1 MTKPPDWQ
9 ETLDDLEDRR
19 QRTLA
24 MGGPERL
31 AKHHGKGKLDARAR
45 IDHLL
50 DPGTFREIGT
60 LVGGE
65 TAADGIVVGSGLI
78 NGSPV
83 MLGAEDFTT
92 LAGSIG
98 PGGNSKRYRIAE
110 LALRDKIPLVMLL
123 EGAGF
128 RPGGGH
134 YGRSP
139 TDLLAQAQCS
149 GRVPTVGAVLGPS
162 AGHGALVA
170 PVCDFR
176 IMSEQGAIFTAGP
189 PVVKESTGE
198 DISKEDLGGPGVALA
213 SGVIHNVG
221 EDDETVLDDIRR
233 YLSYFPSSAW
243 SYPSPLPDDET
254 TQPRP
259 TPELIEIVSRDNRRV
274 YDMRSVLN
282 VIFDRP
288 DWFEVQP
295 RYGRAIICALAHLGG
310 HPVAVVANQPKV
322 LAGSIDADAADKAAH
337 FIMVADSFHLP
348 IVFLADN
355 PGMLPGSRSE
365 RSGVLRAG
373 ARMFAAQTAA
383 TTVKLHVTLRK
394 AYGFG
399 SMVMSLLSFDSQ
411 GATFAYPGATMGAMS
426 AAALS
431 KASHAGEDLTA
442 KLRDAELQA
451 SYRSAEHMGF
461 DELID
466 PRETRDALMAS
477 LRRGLSSRQAAAE
490 PVAGPSSCPEE
501 SADVILAAGPNGHVA
516 DVDSP
521 RLVDDMYHGVC
532 QVIGSD
538 QPVLHGVHVHL
549 FGSKRSGL
557 QVAGIFEELGAFL
570 PHDADDRRLV
580 DDPAGEIGS
589 KNTGRLDR
597 GHLDPALGLDP
608 QRIRQHI
615 DCRLGRAVD
624 AGAFG
629 SGIAVNGRNVDDLA
643 AALLD
648 HRVVDG

>member
-1 MTKPPDWQ
+1 MTKSSDWR
-9 ETLDDLEDRR
+9 ETLEDLDRRR
-19 QRTLA
+19 QRTRAL
-24 MGGPERL
+24 GGPERV
-31 AKHHGKGKLDARAR
+31 AKHRDKGKLDARAR

-65 TAADGIVVGSGLI
+65 IAADGIVIGSGLI

-92 LAGSIG
+92 MAGSIG

-128 RPGGGH
+128 RPTGGH

-139 TDLLAQAQCS
+139 TDLLAQTQCS
-149 GRVPTVGAVLGPS
+149 GRVPTVAAVLGPS

-176 IMSEQGAIFTAGP
+176 IMSRQGAIFTAGP

-198 DISKEDLGGPGVALA
+198 DISKEDLGGPDVALP
-213 SGVIHNVG
+213 SGVIHNVA

-243 SYPSPLPDDET
+243 SYPPSLPADQT
-254 TQPRP
+254 TDPRQ
-259 TPELIEIVSRDNRRV
+259 TPELLDIVSRDNRRV
-274 YDMRSVLN
+274 YDMRAVLD

-295 RYGRAIICALAHLGG
+295 QFGKAIICALAHLGG
-310 HPVAVVANQPKV
+310 HPVAVVANQPQV

-383 TTVKLHVTLRK
+383 STLKLHLTLRK

-399 SMVMSLLSFDSQ
+399 SMVMSLLSFDDQ
-411 GATFAYPGATMGAMS
+411 VATFAYPGATMGAMS

-431 KASHAGEDLTA
+431 RASHAGEDLTA

-451 SYRSAEHMGF
+451 SFLSAERMGF

-466 PRETRDALMAS
+466 PRETRDALLAS
-477 LRRGLSSRQAAAE
+477 LIRGLSSRQASAE
-490 PVAGPSSCPEE
+490 PVSRT
-501 SADVILAAGPNGHVA
+501 VIMP
-516 DVDSP
+516 
-521 RLVDDMYHGVC
+521 
-532 QVIGSD
+532 
-538 QPVLHGVHVHL
+538 
-549 FGSKRSGL
+549 
-557 QVAGIFEELGAFL
+557 
-570 PHDADDRRLV
+570 
-580 DDPAGEIGS
+580 
-589 KNTGRLDR
+589 
-597 GHLDPALGLDP
+597 
-608 QRIRQHI
+608 
-615 DCRLGRAVD
+615 
-624 AGAFG
+624 
-629 SGIAVNGRNVDDLA
+629 
-643 AALLD
+643 
-648 HRVVDG
+648 

>member
-1 MTKPPDWQ
+1 MTKAQDWDA
-9 ETLDDLEDRR
+9 TLEDLDSRR
-19 QRTLA
+19 RHARA

-31 AKHHGKGKLDARAR
+31 DKHRGKGKLDARAR
-45 IDHLL
+45 IERLL
-50 DPGTFREIGT
+50 DPGTFRELGT

-65 TAADGIVVGSGLI
+65 IAADGLVVGSGSI

-92 LAGSIG
+92 MAGSIG

-128 RPGGGH
+128 RPTGGH

-149 GRVPTVGAVLGPS
+149 GRVPTVAAVLGPS

-176 IMSEQGAIFTAGP
+176 IMSSQGAIFTAGP

-198 DISKEDLGGPGVALA
+198 DISKEDLGGPDVALP
-213 SGVIHNVG
+213 SGVIHNVA
-221 EDDETVLDDIRR
+221 EDDEAVLDVIRR
-233 YLSYFPSSAW
+233 YLSYFPPSAW
-243 SYPSPLPDDET
+243 SYPPSLVADET
-254 TQPRP
+254 STPRQ
-259 TPELIEIVSRDNRRV
+259 TPELLDIVSRDNRRV
-274 YDMRSVLN
+274 YDMRAVLD
-282 VIFDRP
+282 VVFDRP

-295 RYGRAIICALAHLGG
+295 QFGKAIICVLAHLGG
-310 HPVAVVANQPKV
+310 HPVAVVANQPQV

-383 TTVKLHVTLRK
+383 TTLKLHLTLRK

-399 SMVMSLLSFDSQ
+399 SMVMSLLSFDDQ
-411 GATFAYPGATMGAMS
+411 VATFAYPGATMGAMS

-431 KASHAGEDLTA
+431 RASHAGEDLTA

-451 SYRSAEHMGF
+451 SFLSAERMGF

-466 PRETRDALMAS
+466 PRETRDALLAS

-490 PVAGPSSCPEE
+490 PVSRT
-501 SADVILAAGPNGHVA
+501 VIMP
-516 DVDSP
+516 
-521 RLVDDMYHGVC
+521 
-532 QVIGSD
+532 
-538 QPVLHGVHVHL
+538 
-549 FGSKRSGL
+549 
-557 QVAGIFEELGAFL
+557 
-570 PHDADDRRLV
+570 
-580 DDPAGEIGS
+580 
-589 KNTGRLDR
+589 
-597 GHLDPALGLDP
+597 
-608 QRIRQHI
+608 
-615 DCRLGRAVD
+615 
-624 AGAFG
+624 
-629 SGIAVNGRNVDDLA
+629 
-643 AALLD
+643 
-648 HRVVDG
+648 

>member
-1 MTKPPDWQ
+1 MAMTKSADWQ
-9 ETLDDLEDRR
+9 ETLDGLERR
-19 QRTLA
+19 RHHTRAL
-24 MGGPERL
+24 GGAERV
-31 AKHHGKGKLDARAR
+31 AKHRGKGKLDARAR
-45 IDHLL
+45 IDHVL
-50 DPGTFREIGT
+50 DPGTFRELGT

-65 TAADGIVVGSGLI
+65 IAADGIIVGSGLI

-92 LAGSIG
+92 MAGSIG

-128 RPGGGH
+128 RPTGGH

-149 GRVPTVGAVLGPS
+149 GRVPTVAAVLGPS

-176 IMSEQGAIFTAGP
+176 IMSSQGAIFTAGP

-198 DISKEDLGGPGVALA
+198 DISKEDLGGPDVALP
-213 SGVIHNVG
+213 SGVIHNVA
-221 EDDETVLDDIRR
+221 EDDEAVLDDIRR
-233 YLSYFPSSAW
+233 YLSYFPASAW
-243 SYPSPLPDDET
+243 SYPSPLPAEET
-254 TQPRP
+254 SEPRQ
-259 TPELIEIVSRDNRRV
+259 TPELLDIVSRDNRRV
-274 YDMRSVLN
+274 YDMRAVLD
-282 VIFDRP
+282 VVFDRP

-295 RYGRAIICALAHLGG
+295 QYGRAIICGLAHLGG
-310 HPVAVVANQPKV
+310 HPVSVVANQPKV

-383 TTVKLHVTLRK
+383 TTLKLHLTLRK

-399 SMVMSLLSFDSQ
+399 SMVMSLLSFDHQ
-411 GATFAYPGATMGAMS
+411 VATLAYPGATMGAMS

-431 KASHAGEDLTA
+431 KASHAGEDLSA

-466 PRETRDALMAS
+466 PRETRDALLAS
-477 LRRGLSSRQAAAE
+477 LIRGLSSRQAVAE
-490 PVAGPSSCPEE
+490 PVSRT
-501 SADVILAAGPNGHVA
+501 VIMP
-516 DVDSP
+516 
-521 RLVDDMYHGVC
+521 
-532 QVIGSD
+532 
-538 QPVLHGVHVHL
+538 
-549 FGSKRSGL
+549 
-557 QVAGIFEELGAFL
+557 
-570 PHDADDRRLV
+570 
-580 DDPAGEIGS
+580 
-589 KNTGRLDR
+589 
-597 GHLDPALGLDP
+597 
-608 QRIRQHI
+608 
-615 DCRLGRAVD
+615 
-624 AGAFG
+624 
-629 SGIAVNGRNVDDLA
+629 
-643 AALLD
+643 
-648 HRVVDG
+648 

>member
-1 MTKPPDWQ
+1 MTKAQDWG
-9 ETLDDLEDRR
+9 ETLDDLERRR
-19 QRTLA
+19 QHALG

-31 AKHHGKGKLDARAR
+31 DKHRDKGKLDARAR
-45 IDHLL
+45 IERLL
-50 DPGTFREIGT
+50 DPGTFRELGT

-65 TAADGIVVGSGLI
+65 IAADGLVVGSGSI

-92 LAGSIG
+92 MAGSIG

-128 RPGGGH
+128 RPTGGH

-139 TDLLAQAQCS
+139 TDLLAQARCS
-149 GRVPTVGAVLGPS
+149 GHVPTVAAVLGPS

-176 IMSEQGAIFTAGP
+176 IMSRQGAIFTAGP

-198 DISKEDLGGPGVALA
+198 DISKEDLGGPDVALP
-213 SGVIHNVG
+213 SGVIHNVA
-221 EDDETVLDDIRR
+221 EDDEAVLDDIRR
-233 YLSYFPSSAW
+233 YLSYFPPSAW
-243 SYPSPLPDDET
+243 SYPPSLPADQATER
-254 TQPRP
+254 RP
-259 TPELIEIVSRDNRRV
+259 TPELLDIVSRDNRRV
-274 YDMRSVLN
+274 YDMRAVLN
-282 VIFDRP
+282 VVFDSP

-295 RYGRAIICALAHLGG
+295 QYGKAIICALARLGG
-310 HPVAVVANQPKV
+310 HPVAVVANQPQV

-383 TTVKLHVTLRK
+383 STLKLHLTLRK

-399 SMVMSLLSFDSQ
+399 SMVMSLLSFDHQ

-431 KASHAGEDLTA
+431 RASHAGEDLST
-442 KLRDAELQA
+442 KLRNAELQA

-466 PRETRDALMAS
+466 PRETRDALLSS
-477 LRRGLSSRQAAAE
+477 LVRGLSSRQAAAE
-490 PVAGPSSCPEE
+490 PVTRT
-501 SADVILAAGPNGHVA
+501 VIMP
-516 DVDSP
+516 
-521 RLVDDMYHGVC
+521 
-532 QVIGSD
+532 
-538 QPVLHGVHVHL
+538 
-549 FGSKRSGL
+549 
-557 QVAGIFEELGAFL
+557 
-570 PHDADDRRLV
+570 
-580 DDPAGEIGS
+580 
-589 KNTGRLDR
+589 
-597 GHLDPALGLDP
+597 
-608 QRIRQHI
+608 
-615 DCRLGRAVD
+615 
-624 AGAFG
+624 
-629 SGIAVNGRNVDDLA
+629 
-643 AALLD
+643 
-648 HRVVDG
+648 

>member
-1 MTKPPDWQ
+1 MAKAQDWG
-9 ETLDDLEDRR
+9 ETLDDLKRRR
-19 QRTLA
+19 QHARA

-31 AKHHGKGKLDARAR
+31 DKHHNKGKLDARAR
-45 IDHLL
+45 IEYLL
-50 DPGTFREIGT
+50 DPGSFRELGT

-65 TAADGIVVGSGLI
+65 IAADGLIVGSGEI

-92 LAGSIG
+92 MAGSIG

-110 LALRDKIPLVMLL
+110 LALRDKVPLLMLL

-134 YGRSP
+134 YGRTP

-176 IMSEQGAIFTAGP
+176 IMSRQGAIFTAGP

-198 DISKEDLGGPGVALA
+198 DISKEDLGGPDVALP
-213 SGVIHNVG
+213 SGVIHNVA
-221 EDDETVLDDIRR
+221 EDDETMLDDVRR
-233 YLSYFPSSAW
+233 YLSYFPPSAW
-243 SYPSPLPDDET
+243 SYPASLPQDEDSE
-254 TQPRP
+254 PRA
-259 TPELIEIVSRDNRRV
+259 TPELLDIVSRDNRRV
-274 YDMRSVLN
+274 YDMRAVLD
-282 VIFDRP
+282 VVFDRP

-295 RYGRAIICALAHLGG
+295 QYGKAIICALAHLGG
-310 HPVAVVANQPKV
+310 HPVAVVANQPQV
-322 LAGSIDADAADKAAH
+322 LAGSIDAAAADKAAH

-399 SMVMSLLSFDSQ
+399 SMVMSLLGFDSQ
-411 GATFAYPGATMGAMS
+411 SATFAYPGATMGAMS
-426 AAALS
+426 AAALGR
-431 KASHAGEDLTA
+431 ATHAGEDVTA
-442 KLRDAELQA
+442 KLREAELQA

-466 PRETRDALMAS
+466 PRETRDVLLAS
-477 LRRGLSSRQAAAE
+477 LKRGLSSRQAAAE
-490 PVAGPSSCPEE
+490 PVTRT
-501 SADVILAAGPNGHVA
+501 VIMP
-516 DVDSP
+516 
-521 RLVDDMYHGVC
+521 
-532 QVIGSD
+532 
-538 QPVLHGVHVHL
+538 
-549 FGSKRSGL
+549 
-557 QVAGIFEELGAFL
+557 
-570 PHDADDRRLV
+570 
-580 DDPAGEIGS
+580 
-589 KNTGRLDR
+589 
-597 GHLDPALGLDP
+597 
-608 QRIRQHI
+608 
-615 DCRLGRAVD
+615 
-624 AGAFG
+624 
-629 SGIAVNGRNVDDLA
+629 
-643 AALLD
+643 
-648 HRVVDG
+648 

>member
-1 MTKPPDWQ
+1 MTNSADWQ
-9 ETLDDLEDRR
+9 ETLDDLDRRR
-19 QRTLA
+19 QRTRAL
-24 MGGPERL
+24 GGAERL
-31 AKHHGKGKLDARAR
+31 AKHRGKGKLDARAR

-60 LVGGE
+60 MVGGE
-65 TAADGIVVGSGLI
+65 IAADGIIVGSGLI

-92 LAGSIG
+92 MAGSIG

-128 RPGGGH
+128 RPTGGH

-149 GRVPTVGAVLGPS
+149 GRVPTVAAVLGPS

-176 IMSEQGAIFTAGP
+176 IMSRQGAIFTAGP

-198 DISKEDLGGPGVALA
+198 DISKEDLGGPDVALP
-213 SGVIHNVG
+213 SGVIHNVA
-221 EDDETVLDDIRR
+221 EDDETVLDDVRR
-233 YLSYFPSSAW
+233 YLSYFPPSAW
-243 SYPSPLPDDET
+243 SYPSSLPPDDTSE
-254 TQPRP
+254 PRQ
-259 TPELIEIVSRDNRRV
+259 TPELLDIVSRDNRRI
-274 YDMRSVLN
+274 YDIRAVLD

-295 RYGRAIICALAHLGG
+295 QFGKAIICALAHLGG
-310 HPVAVVANQPKV
+310 HPVAVVANQPQV

-373 ARMFAAQTAA
+373 ARMFAAQTAV
-383 TTVKLHVTLRK
+383 TTLKLHLTLRK

-399 SMVMSLLSFDSQ
+399 SMVMSLLSFDHQ
-411 GATFAYPGATMGAMS
+411 VATLAYPGATMGAMS

-431 KASHAGEDLTA
+431 KASHAGEDLSA

-466 PRETRDALMAS
+466 PRETRDALRAS
-477 LRRGLSSRQAAAE
+477 LQRGLSSRQAAAE
-490 PVAGPSSCPEE
+490 PVSRT
-501 SADVILAAGPNGHVA
+501 VIMP
-516 DVDSP
+516 
-521 RLVDDMYHGVC
+521 
-532 QVIGSD
+532 
-538 QPVLHGVHVHL
+538 
-549 FGSKRSGL
+549 
-557 QVAGIFEELGAFL
+557 
-570 PHDADDRRLV
+570 
-580 DDPAGEIGS
+580 
-589 KNTGRLDR
+589 
-597 GHLDPALGLDP
+597 
-608 QRIRQHI
+608 
-615 DCRLGRAVD
+615 
-624 AGAFG
+624 
-629 SGIAVNGRNVDDLA
+629 
-643 AALLD
+643 
-648 HRVVDG
+648 

>member
-1 MTKPPDWQ
+1 MTKSPDWQ
-9 ETLDDLEDRR
+9 ETLDDLDRR
-19 QRTLA
+19 RQHTRA
-24 MGGPERL
+24 MGGAERL
-31 AKHHGKGKLDARAR
+31 AKHRDKGKLDARAR
-45 IDHLL
+45 IDYLL
-50 DPGTFREIGT
+50 DPGTFRELGT

-65 TAADGIVVGSGLI
+65 IAADGIVVGSGLI

-110 LALRDKIPLVMLL
+110 LALREKVPLVMLL

-149 GRVPTVGAVLGPS
+149 GRVPTVAGVLGPS

-176 IMSEQGAIFTAGP
+176 IMSSQGAIFTAGP

-198 DISKEDLGGPGVALA
+198 DISKEDLGGPEVALP
-213 SGVIHNVG
+213 SGVIHNVA

-233 YLSYFPSSAW
+233 YLSYFPASAW
-243 SYPSPLPDDET
+243 SYPPSPPASEGGASSE
-254 TQPRP
+254 PRQ
-259 TPELIEIVSRDNRRV
+259 TPQLLDIVSRDNRRV
-274 YDMRSVLN
+274 YDMRAVLD
-282 VIFDRP
+282 VVFDQP

-295 RYGRAIICALAHLGG
+295 RFGKAIICALAHLGG

-365 RSGVLRAG
+365 RTGVLRAG

-383 TTVKLHVTLRK
+383 TTLKLHLTLRK

-399 SMVMSLLSFDSQ
+399 SMVMSLLSFDAQS
-411 GATFAYPGATMGAMS
+411 ATFAYPGATMGAMS

-431 KASHAGEDLTA
+431 RASHAGEDLTA
-442 KLRDAELQA
+442 KLREAELQA
-451 SYRSAEHMGF
+451 SYRSAQHMGF

-466 PRETRDALMAS
+466 PRETRDALLAS

-490 PVAGPSSCPEE
+490 PVSRT
-501 SADVILAAGPNGHVA
+501 VIMP
-516 DVDSP
+516 
-521 RLVDDMYHGVC
+521 
-532 QVIGSD
+532 
-538 QPVLHGVHVHL
+538 
-549 FGSKRSGL
+549 
-557 QVAGIFEELGAFL
+557 
-570 PHDADDRRLV
+570 
-580 DDPAGEIGS
+580 
-589 KNTGRLDR
+589 
-597 GHLDPALGLDP
+597 
-608 QRIRQHI
+608 
-615 DCRLGRAVD
+615 
-624 AGAFG
+624 
-629 SGIAVNGRNVDDLA
+629 
-643 AALLD
+643 
-648 HRVVDG
+648 

>member
-1 MTKPPDWQ
+1 MTKAQDWG
-9 ETLDDLEDRR
+9 ETLDDLERRR
-19 QRTLA
+19 QHALG

-31 AKHHGKGKLDARAR
+31 DKHRDKGKLDARAR
-45 IDHLL
+45 IERLL
-50 DPGTFREIGT
+50 DPGTFRELGT

-65 TAADGIVVGSGLI
+65 IAADGLVVGSGSI

-92 LAGSIG
+92 MAGSIG

-128 RPGGGH
+128 RPTGGH

-139 TDLLAQAQCS
+139 TDLLAQARCS
-149 GRVPTVGAVLGPS
+149 GRVPTVAAVLGPS

-176 IMSEQGAIFTAGP
+176 IMSRQGAIFTAGP

-198 DISKEDLGGPGVALA
+198 DISKEDLGGPDVALP
-213 SGVIHNVG
+213 SGVIHNVA
-221 EDDETVLDDIRR
+221 EDDEAVLDDIRR
-233 YLSYFPSSAW
+233 YLSYFPPSAW
-243 SYPSPLPDDET
+243 SYPPSLPADQATER
-254 TQPRP
+254 RP
-259 TPELIEIVSRDNRRV
+259 TPELLDIVSRDNRRV
-274 YDMRSVLN
+274 YDMRAVLD
-282 VIFDRP
+282 VVFDSP

-295 RYGRAIICALAHLGG
+295 LFGKAIICALARLGG
-310 HPVAVVANQPKV
+310 HPVAVVANQPQV

-383 TTVKLHVTLRK
+383 TTLKLHLTLRK

-399 SMVMSLLSFDSQ
+399 SMVMSLLSFDNQ

-431 KASHAGEDLTA
+431 RASHAGEDLSA
-442 KLRDAELQA
+442 KLRNAELQA

-466 PRETRDALMAS
+466 PRETRDALLAS
-477 LRRGLSSRQAAAE
+477 LLRGLSSRQAAAE
-490 PVAGPSSCPEE
+490 PVTRT
-501 SADVILAAGPNGHVA
+501 VIMP
-516 DVDSP
+516 
-521 RLVDDMYHGVC
+521 
-532 QVIGSD
+532 
-538 QPVLHGVHVHL
+538 
-549 FGSKRSGL
+549 
-557 QVAGIFEELGAFL
+557 
-570 PHDADDRRLV
+570 
-580 DDPAGEIGS
+580 
-589 KNTGRLDR
+589 
-597 GHLDPALGLDP
+597 
-608 QRIRQHI
+608 
-615 DCRLGRAVD
+615 
-624 AGAFG
+624 
-629 SGIAVNGRNVDDLA
+629 
-643 AALLD
+643 
-648 HRVVDG
+648 

>member
-9 ETLDDLEDRR
+9 ETLDDLENRR

-31 AKHHGKGKLDARAR
+31 DKHRDKGKLDARAR
-45 IDHLL
+45 IEYLL
-50 DPGTFREIGT
+50 DPGSFREIGT

-65 TAADGIVVGSGLI
+65 VAADGIIVGSGLI

-92 LAGSIG
+92 MAGSIG
-98 PGGNSKRYRIAE
+98 PGGNSKRFRIAE
-110 LALRDKIPLVMLL
+110 LALRNKIPLVMLL

-128 RPGGGH
+128 RAAGAH
-134 YGRSP
+134 YGRTP
-139 TDLLAQAQCS
+139 TDLLAQTQCS
-149 GRVPTVGAVLGPS
+149 GRVPTVAAVLGPS

-176 IMSEQGAIFTAGP
+176 IMSSQGAIFTAGP

-198 DISKEDLGGPGVALA
+198 DISKEDLGGPDVALP
-213 SGVIHNVG
+213 SGVIHNAA

-233 YLSYFPSSAW
+233 YLSYFPASAW
-243 SYPSPLPDDET
+243 SYPSPLPADET
-254 TQPRP
+254 SEPRQ
-259 TPELIEIVSRDNRRV
+259 TPELLDIVSRDNRRV
-274 YDMRSVLN
+274 YDMRAVLDI
-282 VIFDRP
+282 VFDRP

-295 RYGRAIICALAHLGG
+295 RFGRAIICGVAPLGG
-310 HPVAVVANQPKV
+310 HPGGGGGHQPQV
-322 LAGSIDADAADKAAH
+322 MAGSIDADAADKAAH

-355 PGMLPGSRSE
+355 PGMMPGSRSE
-365 RSGVLRAG
+365 SSGVLRSG

-399 SMVMSLLSFDSQ
+399 SMVMSLLGFDSQ
-411 GATFAYPGATMGAMS
+411 AATFAYPGATMGAMS

-451 SYRSAEHMGF
+451 SFRSAESMGF

-466 PRETRDALMAS
+466 PRETRDALMAA
-477 LRRGLSSRQAAAE
+477 LRRGLSGRQAAAE
-490 PVAGPSSCPEE
+490 PVSRT
-501 SADVILAAGPNGHVA
+501 VIMP
-516 DVDSP
+516 
-521 RLVDDMYHGVC
+521 
-532 QVIGSD
+532 
-538 QPVLHGVHVHL
+538 
-549 FGSKRSGL
+549 
-557 QVAGIFEELGAFL
+557 
-570 PHDADDRRLV
+570 
-580 DDPAGEIGS
+580 
-589 KNTGRLDR
+589 
-597 GHLDPALGLDP
+597 
-608 QRIRQHI
+608 
-615 DCRLGRAVD
+615 
-624 AGAFG
+624 
-629 SGIAVNGRNVDDLA
+629 
-643 AALLD
+643 
-648 HRVVDG
+648 